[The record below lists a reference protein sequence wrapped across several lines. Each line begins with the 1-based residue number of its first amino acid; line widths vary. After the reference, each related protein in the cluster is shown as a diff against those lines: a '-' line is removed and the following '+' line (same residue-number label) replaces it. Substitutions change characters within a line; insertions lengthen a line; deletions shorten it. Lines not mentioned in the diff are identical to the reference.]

1 MLHNAFWG
9 IQIST
14 DHLYESDQ
22 LVKVK
27 GGVKCQEKK
36 SYITLELPQTAL
48 SSLFNL
54 NGARCLRL
62 TSCVFS
68 SGCCIMEKGGRAQ
81 LIIGR
86 QHHHRL
92 MPFKV
97 EVTPSSDNTGVTFD
111 KESGSKSTALRPR
124 DSVSASNLA
133 TDITAVT
140 ARPNGD
146 ALTNNIS
153 GHPDIAVVKPV
164 TTPRQ
169 RVAPFVSSG
178 PKLLPYPVNV
188 AVTQSASGRFD
199 RNLLRPASSHSSL
212 TSCTSSTSVHSDL
225 CSPGYLMAKSAV
237 IDVPAHH
244 QGVLNV
250 IETWIDVCC
259 IDFEFNSMMK
269 KEVKDFFK
277 KMSTLGP
284 EYDTWSQKMQRR
296 LNLEV
301 FIIL

>member
-1 MLHNAFWG
+1 
-9 IQIST
+9 
-14 DHLYESDQ
+14 
-22 LVKVK
+22 
-27 GGVKCQEKK
+27 
-36 SYITLELPQTAL
+36 
-48 SSLFNL
+48 
-54 NGARCLRL
+54 
-62 TSCVFS
+62 
-68 SGCCIMEKGGRAQ
+68 MEKGGRAQ
-81 LIIGR
+81 LIMGR

-92 MPFKV
+92 MHCKV
-97 EVTPSSDNTGVTFD
+97 EVTPSSDNTEVKFD
-111 KESGSKSTALRPR
+111 TASGSKATTLCPR
-124 DSVSASNLA
+124 DSVSASNLH
-133 TDITAVT
+133 TDINAPTT
-140 ARPNGD
+140 RPNGD
-146 ALTNNIS
+146 ALTNNI
-153 GHPDIAVVKPV
+153 HPDIAVARPV
-164 TTPRQ
+164 TTRQ
-169 RVAPFVSSG
+169 RIPPFVSSG
-178 PKLLPYPVNV
+178 PKLLPYPINV
-188 AVTQSASGRFD
+188 AVTQTASGRFD

-225 CSPGYLMAKSAV
+225 CSPGYLMAKSAS

-296 LNLEV
+296 LHLEV